1 MFYSSSS
8 SSSSSSPM
16 GVYGSPMN
24 GTYENDEIWHTCS
37 DGHCYEPSMSH
48 IGWLLVFSLFVLQD
62 GIRVSDVIM
71 AEDLHLC
78 WS

>member
-1 MFYSSSS
+1 MDTLFY
-8 SSSSSSPM
+8 
-16 GVYGSPMN
+16 GG
-24 GTYENDEIWHTCS
+24 G
-37 DGHCYEPSMSH
+37 CYEPSMGH

-71 AEDLHLC
+71 AEDLYLC

>member
-1 MFYSSSS
+1 MSYA
-8 SSSSSSPM
+8 
-16 GVYGSPMN
+16 
-24 GTYENDEIWHTCS
+24 
-37 DGHCYEPSMSH
+37 CYEPSMGY

-62 GIRVSDVIM
+62 GVGVSDVIM

>member
-1 MFYSSSS
+1 M
-8 SSSSSSPM
+8 
-16 GVYGSPMN
+16 
-24 GTYENDEIWHTCS
+24 
-37 DGHCYEPSMSH
+37 YEPSMSH

>member
-1 MFYSSSS
+1 
-8 SSSSSSPM
+8 
-16 GVYGSPMN
+16 MN
-24 GTYENDEIWHTCS
+24 PVCPI
-37 DGHCYEPSMSH
+37 
-48 IGWLLVFSLFVLQD
+48 LVGCLFFSLFVLQD

>member
-1 MFYSSSS
+1 MDTLFY
-8 SSSSSSPM
+8 
-16 GVYGSPMN
+16 GG
-24 GTYENDEIWHTCS
+24 G
-37 DGHCYEPSMSH
+37 CYEPSMSH

-62 GIRVSDVIM
+62 GIKVSDVIM